1 MSRRLVFLTVLI
13 LFASPVAQAEDKTV
27 DGYAGSVTVPLR
39 LDHGVI
45 FFDATVDGKGPCAF
59 ILDPG
64 AGGTITSLTLRKLG
78 LSYTDTVQ
86 ADIAIG
92 AAHIGKLALPVFD
105 SDGSELYPKHDP
117 AGPPIAG
124 ALGPEILQRF
134 ALRLDYAHATLTLM
148 PLETFRYRGAGKALP
163 VVFHQDGIPLIT
175 ASADGVSGLF
185 AYDVRAPG
193 KLMLFH
199 PFIESH
205 GFLTRYGVAPDAEH
219 PAVPGVLHELRL
231 AGVTL
236 TDQPASFAGYTSG
249 KFAAA
254 DEAGILGYDVL
265 SQFITTVDYRHN
277 LIYFEPVVSR
287 P

>member
-1 MSRRLVFLTVLI
+1 MSRHLRLLAILI
-13 LFASPVAQAEDKTV
+13 ISICPVAHA
-27 DGYAGSVTVPLR
+27 DGHGSVTVPMR

-64 AGGTITSLTLRKLG
+64 AGGTITSVTLRKLG
-78 LSYTDTVQ
+78 LPVSDTVQ
-86 ADIAIG
+86 VDIAIG
-92 AAHIGKLALPVFD
+92 AAHIGRLSLPVFD
-105 SDGSELYPKHDP
+105 SDGTELYPKHDP

-124 ALGPEILQRF
+124 ALGPEIMEHF
-134 ALRLDYAHATLTLM
+134 ALRLDYGQATLTLT
-148 PLETFRYRGAGKALP
+148 PLETYRYQGTGKALP

-199 PFIESH
+199 PFLESH
-205 GFLTRYGVAPDAEH
+205 GFLTHYGVAPDAEH
-219 PAVPGVLHELRL
+219 PMVPGVLHKLQL

-236 TDQPASFAGYTSG
+236 ADQPATFAGYATG

-265 SQFITTVDYRHN
+265 SQFITTVDYRHK
-277 LIYFEPVVSR
+277 LIYFEPVAS
-287 P
+287 PP